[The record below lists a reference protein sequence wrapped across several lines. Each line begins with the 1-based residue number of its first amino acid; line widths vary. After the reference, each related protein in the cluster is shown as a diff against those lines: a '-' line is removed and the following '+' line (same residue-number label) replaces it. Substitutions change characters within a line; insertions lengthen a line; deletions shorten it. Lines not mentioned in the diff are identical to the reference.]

1 MLPNLIT
8 LMRRNWILFISSFW
22 LLLACGDN
30 LKKENESLKEEV
42 IAIHDE
48 VMPLMGDL
56 KNYQKQVEK
65 RISQADSLG
74 ISPEEVADLKVMA
87 GDLGNSFEGMFV
99 WMRQFKSS
107 YDDMTDEQVRDYLL
121 EQKIFVEK
129 VNADIKKS
137 MDSYKAKFGEK

>member
-1 MLPNLIT
+1 MKKS
-8 LMRRNWILFISSFW
+8 WILLVSLIWFLS
-22 LLLACGDN
+22 ACGDN
-30 LKKENESLKEEV
+30 LKKENDSLKEEV

-74 ISPEEVADLKVMA
+74 MSPEEVADLKVMA

-121 EQKIFVEK
+121 EQKILIEK

>member
-1 MLPNLIT
+1 MWLATSCGGNLE
-8 LMRRNWILFISSFW
+8 
-22 LLLACGDN
+22 
-30 LKKENESLKEEV
+30 KENESLKEEV

-65 RISQADSLG
+65 RIEQADSLG
-74 ISPEEVADLKVMA
+74 ISPEEIADLKQISA
-87 GDLGNSFEGMFV
+87 DLGSSFEGMFV

-121 EQKIFVEK
+121 EQKVAVEK
-129 VNADIKKS
+129 VNTDIKKS
-137 MDSYKAKFGEK
+137 MDSYKAKFGDK

>member
-1 MLPNLIT
+1 MKT
-8 LMRRNWILFISSFW
+8 NWILFTCSLW
-22 LLLACGDN
+22 LLTACGGN
-30 LKKENESLKEEV
+30 LKKENEALKEEV

-74 ISPEEVADLKVMA
+74 IAPEEVANLKA
-87 GDLGNSFEGMFV
+87 LALDLGNSFEGMFV

-107 YDDMTDEQVRDYLL
+107 FDEMPDEQVRDYLL
-121 EQKIFVEK
+121 EQKILVEK

-137 MDSYKAKFGEK
+137 IENYKANFGEK

>member
-1 MLPNLIT
+1 MKT
-8 LMRRNWILFISSFW
+8 NWILFTS
-22 LLLACGDN
+22 LLWFLAACGPY
-30 LKKENESLKEEV
+30 LKKENEALKEEV

-74 ISPEEVADLKVMA
+74 ITPEEVANLKA
-87 GDLGNSFEGMFV
+87 LALDLGNSFEGMFV

-107 YDDMTDEQVRDYLL
+107 FDEMTDEQVRDYLL
-121 EQKIFVEK
+121 EQKVMVEK
-129 VNADIKKS
+129 VNSDIKKS
-137 MDSYKAKFGEK
+137 IENYKANFGEK

>member
-1 MLPNLIT
+1 MT
-8 LMRRNWILFISSFW
+8 RMKKNWILLISLVWF
-22 LLLACGDN
+22 LAACDGN
-30 LKKENESLKEEV
+30 LKKENEVLKEEV

-74 ISPEEVADLKVMA
+74 ITPEEVANLKA
-87 GDLGNSFEGMFV
+87 IALDLGNSFEGMFV
-99 WMRQFKSS
+99 WMRQFKTSF
-107 YDDMTDEQVRDYLL
+107 DEMPDEQVRDYLL
-121 EQKIFVEK
+121 EQKILVEK

-137 MDSYKAKFGEK
+137 IENYKANFGEK

>member
-1 MLPNLIT
+1 MKK
-8 LMRRNWILFISSFW
+8 NWILLISLVWF
-22 LLLACGDN
+22 LAACDGN
-30 LKKENESLKEEV
+30 LEKENAVLKEEV

-74 ISPEEVADLKVMA
+74 ITPEEVANLKA
-87 GDLGNSFEGMFV
+87 IALDLGNSFEGMFV
-99 WMRQFKSS
+99 WMRQFKTSF
-107 YDDMTDEQVRDYLL
+107 DEMPDEQVRDYLL
-121 EQKIFVEK
+121 EQKILVEK

-137 MDSYKAKFGEK
+137 IENYKANFGEK

>member
-1 MLPNLIT
+1 MRKKLI
-8 LMRRNWILFISSFW
+8 
-22 LLLACGDN
+22 LLVSLLWVLAACGGN
-30 LKKENESLKEEV
+30 LKKENEFLKEEV

-65 RISQADSLG
+65 KIGQADSLG
-74 ISPEEVADLKVMA
+74 MSPEEVADLKVIA

-107 YDDMTDEQVRDYLL
+107 YDDMTDEEVRDYLL
-121 EQKIFVEK
+121 EQKILVEK
-129 VNADIKKS
+129 VNADIKQSIEK
-137 MDSYKAKFGEK
+137 YNAKFGKE

>member
-1 MLPNLIT
+1 MKKS
-8 LMRRNWILFISSFW
+8 WILLVSLIWFLS
-22 LLLACGDN
+22 ACGDN
-30 LKKENESLKEEV
+30 LKKENDSLKEEV

-121 EQKIFVEK
+121 EQKILVEK

-137 MDSYKAKFGEK
+137 MDRYKAKFGEK

>member
-1 MLPNLIT
+1 MTP
-8 LMRRNWILFISSFW
+8 MKKSWILLVSLIWF
-22 LLLACGDN
+22 LYGCGDN

-74 ISPEEVADLKVMA
+74 MSPEEIADLQVMA

-107 YDDMTDEQVRDYLL
+107 YDDMTDEQMRDYLL
-121 EQKIFVEK
+121 EQKVLVEK

>member
-1 MLPNLIT
+1 MTP
-8 LMRRNWILFISSFW
+8 MKKSWILLVSLIWF
-22 LLLACGDN
+22 LPACGDN
-30 LKKENESLKEEV
+30 LKMENDSLKEEV

-74 ISPEEVADLKVMA
+74 MSPEEVADLKVMA

-121 EQKIFVEK
+121 EQKILIEK

>member
-1 MLPNLIT
+1 MKK
-8 LMRRNWILFISSFW
+8 NWILLISLVWF
-22 LLLACGDN
+22 LAACDGN
-30 LKKENESLKEEV
+30 LKKENEVLKEEV

-74 ISPEEVADLKVMA
+74 ITPEEVANLKA
-87 GDLGNSFEGMFV
+87 IALDLGNSFEGMFV
-99 WMRQFKSS
+99 WMRQFKTSF
-107 YDDMTDEQVRDYLL
+107 DEMPDEQVRDYLL
-121 EQKIFVEK
+121 EQKILVEK

-137 MDSYKAKFGEK
+137 IENYKANFGEK